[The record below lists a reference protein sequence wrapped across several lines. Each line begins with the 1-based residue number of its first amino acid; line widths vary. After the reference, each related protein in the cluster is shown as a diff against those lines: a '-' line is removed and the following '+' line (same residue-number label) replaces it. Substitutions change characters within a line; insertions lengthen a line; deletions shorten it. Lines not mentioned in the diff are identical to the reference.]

1 MAKRKWQPRE
11 TKYLQEYIL
20 ERLHPSQTFF
30 RMRLG
35 GLDDE
40 ARRAIPEGMSGR
52 IFMVTQRYADAICI
66 YADRVEIWEAK
77 LIRPLTAITQLQ
89 LYEKLF
95 RKTPEFIRY
104 ADIDIELHLV
114 TPILDPDLQ
123 DIAEASEIEI
133 HYWEPEWVSEYLRSY
148 YRIS

>member
-1 MAKRKWQPRE
+1 ME
-11 TKYLQEYIL
+11 H
-20 ERLHPSQTFF
+20 LHPDQTFF

-35 GLDDE
+35 GMDDE
-40 ARRAIPEGMSGR
+40 ARRAIPAGVSDR

-66 YADRVEIWEAK
+66 YEDRVEIWEAK

-95 RKTPEFIRY
+95 RKTYEFAKY
-104 ADIDIELHLV
+104 VDFEIELHLV

-123 DIAEASEIEI
+123 DIAEAAEIEI
-133 HYWEPEWVSEYLRSY
+133 HYWEPAWVSEYLRSY

>member
-20 ERLHPSQTFF
+20 EHLHPDQTFF

-35 GLDDE
+35 GMDDE
-40 ARRAIPEGMSGR
+40 ARRAIPAGVSDR
-52 IFMVTQRYADAICI
+52 VFMVTQRYADAICI
-66 YADRVEIWEAK
+66 YDDRVEIWEAK

-95 RKTPEFIRY
+95 RKTHEFARY
-104 ADIDIELHLV
+104 IDTDIELHLV

-123 DIAEASEIEI
+123 DIAEAAEIEI
-133 HYWEPEWVSEYLRSY
+133 HYWEPAWVTEYLRSY